1 MTNSIDA
8 DLSYLTDTLTSK
20 VETRVLLRPSLEAA
34 LFRMGYPEAQ
44 IDASLDNYYDTLRTV
59 H

>member
-1 MTNSIDA
+1 MIDNIHTDIA
-8 DLSYLTDTLTSK
+8 YLTDTLKSP
-20 VETRVLLRPSLEAA
+20 VEKRVLLRPSLEAA

-44 IDASLDNYYDTLRTV
+44 IDDALDSYYNTLRTV